1 MTTVKVNTSAPYEVH
16 IGKGLLDGCGEM
28 IKTAMKGTKAAV
40 ISDSNVAPLYLHR
53 VIKSLEDAGY
63 QTDSFVFPAGEQSKN
78 MTTLAELLEFLAE
91 RGYTRSDGLVA
102 LGGGVTGDLTG
113 FAAAVYL
120 RGMQFVQLPTSLL
133 AAVDSSVG
141 GKTAVDLKAG
151 KNLAGAF
158 KQPKLVIMDTDTLAT
173 LPDEEFANGMAET
186 IKYGVLFDEDLFGR
200 CSGVKDNL
208 EQIIAECIAH
218 KARVVEHDEFDRGER
233 KLLNLGHT
241 VGHGIEKA
249 SGFEIP
255 HGKAV
260 AAGMAIIARAG
271 EKLGYTEKGTAERI
285 EVMLERFGLPIDC
298 KYDAKTLTRIALADK
313 KRDGAKISLIIPTKI
328 GECII
333 KDEPIDQITDY
344 ISAGLK

>member
-1 MTTVKVNTSAPYEVH
+1 MTTVRVNTATPYDVLV
-16 IGKGLLDGCGEM
+16 GKGLLDGCGEK
-28 IKTAMKGTKAAV
+28 IKSAMKGTKAAV
-40 ISDSNVAPLYLHR
+40 VTDSNVAPLYLDR

-63 QTDSFVFPAGEQSKN
+63 QTDSFVFPAGEKSKN
-78 MTTLAELLEFLAE
+78 IFTLSNLLEFLAE

-173 LPDEEFANGMAET
+173 LPEEEFSGGMAET
-186 IKYGVLFDEDLFGR
+186 IKYGVLFDEELFDKCIGA
-200 CSGVKDNL
+200 KDNL
-208 EQIIAECIAH
+208 EQIISECIAH
-218 KARVVEHDEFDRGER
+218 KARVVEHDEFDLGER

-255 HGKAV
+255 HGRAV

-271 EKLGYTEKGTAERI
+271 EKLGYSEKGTASRI
-285 EVMLERFGLPIDC
+285 EAMLERFGLPTDC
-298 KYDAKTLTRIALADK
+298 EYDAKTLADIALADK
-313 KRDGAKISLIIPTKI
+313 KRDGQKISFIIPKRI
-328 GECII
+328 GECFI
-333 KDEPIDQITDY
+333 KDEPIENILNY
-344 ISAGLK
+344 IESGMK